1 MLLKS
6 HKLVNK
12 LESLKSYLD
21 LDKKKE
27 KTIVFTNGCFDII
40 HSGHIHILEVAK
52 SKGDVLVVG
61 LNSDESVS
69 KIKPGR
75 PINSELDR
83 AYVLS
88 AISFIDYIYIFND
101 ETPENLIIEISP
113 DVLIKGGDYQGK
125 YIAGQDHMEKI
136 KKTVELVELVP
147 EKSTSKLIDI
157 IKKS

>member
-1 MLLKS
+1 MGFEEECLS
-6 HKLVNK
+6 GIGWV
-12 LESLKSYLD
+12 
-21 LDKKKE
+21 
-27 KTIVFTNGCFDII
+27 VRGNGTYKF
-40 HSGHIHILEVAK
+40 
-52 SKGDVLVVG
+52 
-61 LNSDESVS
+61 
-69 KIKPGR
+69 
-75 PINSELDR
+75 
-83 AYVLS
+83 
-88 AISFIDYIYIFND
+88 YIFND